1 MASINSTHITVKWD
15 PPAAPNGIVNY
26 TVVIEERNLLTN
38 DLILIFTKNV
48 TELELLVEYAVEAYS
63 EYTTNVRSQT
73 SAGIGETQRVT
84 IQTPEEG
91 KRHTIYIMK
100 LIYIIFFSSTKSSN
114 KHYGEQNC
122 INLCHHQLGRS

>member
-1 MASINSTHITVKWD
+1 MASFNSTHITVKWD
-15 PPAAPNGIVNY
+15 PPATPNGIVNY

-38 DLILIFTKNV
+38 DLVLIFTQNV

-63 EYTTNVRSQT
+63 EYTTNVTSQT
-73 SAGIGETQRVT
+73 SVGIGVTQRVT

-91 KRHTIYIMK
+91 KRHTIYIMTCY
-100 LIYIIFFSSTKSSN
+100 LNHLFSSTKSSN

-122 INLCHHQLGRS
+122 INLCHHQLGSP